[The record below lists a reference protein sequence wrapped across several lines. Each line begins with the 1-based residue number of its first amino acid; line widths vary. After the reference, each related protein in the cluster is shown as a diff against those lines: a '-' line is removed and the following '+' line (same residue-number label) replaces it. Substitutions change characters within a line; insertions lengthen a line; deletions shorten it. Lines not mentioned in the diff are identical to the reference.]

1 MIVCSMLM
9 YVHMC
14 SVEKGTCHSESSA
27 NAFGMDMCLL
37 IYQNMRSAQKET
49 TAVRALLA

>member
-14 SVEKGTCHSESSA
+14 SVEKGTWHSSA
-27 NAFGMDMCLL
+27 SAFGMDMCLL